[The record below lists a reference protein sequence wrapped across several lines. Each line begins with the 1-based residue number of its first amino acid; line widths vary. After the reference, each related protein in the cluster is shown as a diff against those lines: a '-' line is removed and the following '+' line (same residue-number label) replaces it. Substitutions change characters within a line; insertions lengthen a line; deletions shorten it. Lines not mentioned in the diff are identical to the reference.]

1 MSQSRPSARSV
12 GPVLL
17 LLLLAA
23 GILIVVVVQSGSRVS
38 VGPQQT
44 VQSINPKMGVHTRL
58 TDEVEEWKVKRT
70 LEMVRE
76 MGANWIVEFFPW
88 AYVEPNRP
96 GEGKWD
102 HSDMV
107 IRHATAQGL
116 KVIARLGYV
125 PQWARPDDTTPLYL
139 DEEHY
144 ADFGNYVYEFVQ
156 RYRDEVDTIVIWNE
170 PNLSLEWGFR
180 PVDPVA
186 YTEMLRVAYTRAKE
200 ANPDVQVL
208 GGALAP
214 TLAPPGSEW
223 GMDDLDFLQAMYDAG
238 AAPYFDALAVH
249 AYGGKFPPDEPAAPD
264 AINFARTELVRDL
277 MVANGDGDK
286 PVFITEA
293 GWNDHPRWTRA
304 VRPAQRIEYTVR
316 AYDKVLN
323 EWPWAEVLAFWAFRY
338 PASVRTY
345 QDYFTF
351 VTPDFQPKPIYEE
364 VQRYSRGE
372 ELSGPGGSD

>member
-76 MGANWIVEFFPW
+76 MRANWIVEFFPW

-102 HSDMV
+102 DSDMV
-107 IRHATAQGL
+107 IRRAAAQGL

-144 ADFGNYVYEFVQ
+144 ELRLACNL
-156 RYRDEVDTIVIWNE
+156 RHEVAAFEHAPAGDIW
-170 PNLSLEWGFR
+170 
-180 PVDPVA
+180 
-186 YTEMLRVAYTRAKE
+186 
-200 ANPDVQVL
+200 
-208 GGALAP
+208 
-214 TLAPPGSEW
+214 
-223 GMDDLDFLQAMYDAG
+223 
-238 AAPYFDALAVH
+238 
-249 AYGGKFPPDEPAAPD
+249 
-264 AINFARTELVRDL
+264 
-277 MVANGDGDK
+277 
-286 PVFITEA
+286 
-293 GWNDHPRWTRA
+293 
-304 VRPAQRIEYTVR
+304 
-316 AYDKVLN
+316 
-323 EWPWAEVLAFWAFRY
+323 
-338 PASVRTY
+338 
-345 QDYFTF
+345 
-351 VTPDFQPKPIYEE
+351 
-364 VQRYSRGE
+364 RGE
-372 ELSGPGGSD
+372 